1 MKNYNTIHRNYSL
14 ILAVTFFFVAL
25 SISALANT
33 NFQQPAPAVAT
44 VTSDSSKLTF
54 QPSGNFSAVVLSV
67 SMPDGTVVRQEVAG
81 TGGLTFGTNG
91 SNGQKLPDGQYN
103 FELRAVPVFA
113 PGVREALAA
122 ARKDG
127 TDEEVSRTLKL
138 QGLIPQ
144 KEQTQ
149 TGAFRI
155 VNGSIVYGNSAEQ
168 TFRRDETGNNSSGPE
183 LRSNLSKKPGGLAI
197 PADQVI
203 ADDLIVQGS
212 GCFGFDCINNE
223 NFGVDTIR
231 LKENNLRINFDDT
244 SNTGGFSANDWRLVA
259 NDQASGGASYFS
271 IEDATNGK
279 VPFLVTA
286 NAPNSSIY
294 VDSTGRVGL
303 RTSTPV
309 LDLHATTGNTPA
321 LRLEQNGSSGFNPQT
336 WDVAGN
342 ETNFFIRDATNGS
355 KLPFKIFPGAPSNS
369 IVTTANGN
377 IGLGRTTADAKLHV
391 EGNVIIEGSLDVRD
405 GSFSNFAAMQALYE
419 RLLNRESE
427 LETLRQ
433 KNDELQKRLIDF
445 EQRMQAMEKRI
456 GGKR

>member
-14 ILAVTFFFVAL
+14 ILAVTIFCVAL
-25 SISALANT
+25 SISALAKT
-33 NFQQPAPAVAT
+33 GFQQPAPTIAT
-44 VTSDSSKLTF
+44 VTADSSKLTF
-54 QPSGNFSAVVLSV
+54 QPSGNFSAVVLTV

-81 TGGLTFGTNG
+81 TGGLTFGVND

-122 ARKDG
+122 ARKNG

-155 VNGSIVYGNSAEQ
+155 VNGSIVYGNGSEQ
-168 TFRRDETGNNSSGPE
+168 TFRQDETGNNAAGPE
-183 LRSNLSKKPGGLAI
+183 LKSNLSKKPGGLAA

-203 ADDLIVQGS
+203 PDDLIVQGS
-212 GCFGFDCINNE
+212 ICVGFDCVNNE
-223 NFGVDTIR
+223 SFGFDTIR
-231 LKENNLRINFDDT
+231 LKENNTRIKFEDT
-244 SNTGGFSANDWRLVA
+244 SVGTFPSVDWQLTANDS
-259 NDQASGGASYFS
+259 ASGGADQFS
-271 IEDATNGK
+271 IEDVSNAK
-279 VPFLVTA
+279 VPFLIRA
-286 NAPNSSIY
+286 NAPTSSIY
-294 VDSTGRVGL
+294 VDSTGRVGF

-309 LDLHATTGNTPA
+309 LDLHAATGNTPA
-321 LRLEQNGSSGFNPQT
+321 LRLEQNGSSGFTAQT
-336 WDVAGN
+336 WDIAGN
-342 ETNFFIRDATNGS
+342 ESVFFVRDVTNGS
-355 KLPFKIFPGAPSNS
+355 KLPFKIQPGAPTNS

-377 IGLGRTTADAKLHV
+377 VGIGRISADAKLHV

-405 GSFSNFAAMQALYE
+405 GSFSNFAAMRDLYE

-427 LETLRQ
+427 LDALRQ
-433 KNDELQKRLIDF
+433 KNDELQKLLIDF
-445 EQRMQAMEKRI
+445 EQRV
-456 GGKR
+456 